1 MKRRWTKVV
10 IVILMAG
17 GGSAAWFLRAG
28 NGESAPVYER
38 VTFERQRMEKTIEA
52 TAVVEPRNR
61 IEIKPP
67 IGGRI
72 DEVLAVEG
80 QEVSKGEIIARMS
93 STERATLLDAAR
105 ARGADV
111 LQKWEDAYKATPLIA
126 PLDGTIISRDTEP
139 GQTVT
144 ADDSILVL
152 SDRLIVSAQ
161 VDETDIGTV
170 EVGQRVRITLDAYQ
184 DVEIAGTVSR
194 IAFEATTVN
203 NVTIYE
209 VEVEP
214 EKIPSCMKS
223 GMTATA
229 AFIIAEADDALTLPS
244 GAVGTGP
251 RGPFVLV
258 QHPES
263 NTPPERQRVQT
274 GLSSGGRVEILDG
287 LDGDELVVQK
297 AFAIRRS
304 EGGSSSPFVPNQP
317 RRRP

>member
-1 MKRRWTKVV
+1 MKHKWAKILVV
-10 IVILMAG
+10 ILVAG
-17 GGSAAWFLRAG
+17 GGSAAWFFHAG
-28 NGESAPVYER
+28 NGEAAPVYER
-38 VTFERQRMEKTIEA
+38 VAFERQHMEKTIEA

-111 LQKWEDAYKATPLIA
+111 LKKWEDAYKATPLIA
-126 PLDGTIISRDTEP
+126 PLDGTIISRNTEP

-170 EVGQRVRITLDAYQ
+170 QVGQRVRITLDAYQ
-184 DVEIAGTVSR
+184 DVEIGGVVSR

-214 EKIPSCMKS
+214 DTVPTCMKS
-223 GMTATA
+223 GMTATVT
-229 AFIIAEADDALTLPS
+229 FIIAEADHALTLPA
-244 GAVGTGP
+244 GAVGAEAGE
-251 RGPFVLV
+251 PFVLV
-258 QHPES
+258 QNPES
-263 NTPPERQRVQT
+263 DAPPQRWQVQT

-287 LDGDELVVQK
+287 LEGDELVVKK
-297 AFAIRRS
+297 AFAIKRGES
-304 EGGSSSPFVPNQP
+304 SSSSPFVPQDT